1 MIEESRV
8 PFLRRSPRMKPEL
21 ANGDGVSEGGRTRT
35 GVTHGAPL
43 WCCVQLPAGG
53 AHVRQEDRS
62 GLECGAPTPNT
73 DETTLE
79 GWVTIGRGWMDV
91 YSQEGGDRDIIHS
104 LLRRWK
110 DLTNASSLEG

>member
-8 PFLRRSPRMKPEL
+8 PFLRRPRMKPEL
-21 ANGDGVSEGGRTRT
+21 ANGDGVSEGGRT

-43 WCCVQLPAGG
+43 RCVQLPAGG
-53 AHVRQEDRS
+53 AHVRPGGSVGTR
-62 GLECGAPTPNT
+62 
-73 DETTLE
+73 
-79 GWVTIGRGWMDV
+79 VRRHFGRVGNYGQGVEV
-91 YSQEGGDRDIIHS
+91 YSQEEGDRDIIHS